1 MEINKTLLV
10 AGVVFVLACGITF
23 GIINGIYK
31 RKITKIENSYTA
43 QIFEVNEKAVI
54 AQQHAD
60 SVDFIIAQYEHS
72 IDSLNRVKDWYRKD
86 RDRLE
91 KELIDAWNE
100 IFDAT
105 VDANYDWLQAR
116 YPTNDTLRYPFS
128 GEQVKG
134 IALDIIKLDYKDSV
148 LNNYK
153 SLEETL
159 RIQIEK
165 SARTIDLLN
174 NERQDLEV
182 INADLRKQLAAKI
195 EELGLSEEE
204 SAMLRKRVRR
214 VGAGGT
220 GVGLGLLA
228 LLFLL

>member
-10 AGVVFVLACGITF
+10 AGVAFVLACGITF
-23 GIINGIYK
+23 GIVNSLYK
-31 RKITKIENSYTA
+31 RKIAKIENSYTA
-43 QIFEVNEKAVI
+43 QISEVNKKAVI

-60 SVDFIIAQYEHS
+60 SVDFIVEQYEHS
-72 IDSLNRVKDWYRKD
+72 IDSLNKVKEWYRKD
-86 RDRLE
+86 RARLE
-91 KELIDAWNE
+91 QELVDAWNE

-105 VDANYDWLQAR
+105 IDTNYDWLQAR
-116 YPTNDTLRYPFS
+116 YPTDDTLQYPFS

-134 IALDIIKLDYKDSV
+134 IALDIIKLDFKDSV
-148 LNNYK
+148 INNYR

-165 SARTIDLLN
+165 SAATIDLLN
-174 NERQDLEV
+174 NERQDLEL
-182 INADLRKQLAAKI
+182 INADLREQLAAKI

-204 SAMLRKRVRR
+204 SAMLRRRVRR
-214 VGAGGT
+214 YGAGGA

-228 LLFLL
+228 LLLLL